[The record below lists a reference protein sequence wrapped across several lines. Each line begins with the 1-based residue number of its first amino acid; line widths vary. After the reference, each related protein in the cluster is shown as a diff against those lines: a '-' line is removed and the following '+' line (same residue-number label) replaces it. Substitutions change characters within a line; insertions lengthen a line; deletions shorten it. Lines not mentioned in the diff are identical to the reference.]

1 MKCAATVSGC
11 KPVNTVM
18 PPSIAWPNIPTSDP
32 TASRV
37 SGLRLFSPDA
47 ARALLC
53 DRIAAIVSRAIISS
67 TKVNRRFPNSTYL
80 CQDSVCV
87 DVGAIDPSTHSGQV
101 GQPSPEE
108 VSRTIAPVS
117 TIPVWATK
125 LATNVRSSQVLRI
138 MGDSKLVTDIVSA

>member
-18 PPSIAWPNIPTSDP
+18 PPSIAWPNIPTRDP
-32 TASRV
+32 AASRV
-37 SGLRLFSPDA
+37 SGLRLLSPEV

-53 DRIAAIVSRAIISS
+53 ARIAAIVRIAIINS

-80 CQDSVCV
+80 CQDSVCA
-87 DVGAIDPSTHSGQV
+87 DVGVIDPSTHSGQV

-125 LATNVRSSQVLRI
+125 FATNVRSSQVLRVT
-138 MGDSKLVTDIVSA
+138 GASRVLTDIVSA